1 MDEKTIIEAFNKDL
15 QDLQMRYLYIPL
27 NDYLWEHFIREQT
40 EIRDKYKQYG
50 GKVDRFVRSIL
61 VAMTEFKEGKGADN
75 DNKNQKDQ

>member
-61 VAMTEFKEGKGADN
+61 VAMTEFKEGKETNG
-75 DNKNQKDQ
+75 

>member
-40 EIRDKYKQYG
+40 EIRDKYKGYG

-61 VAMTEFKEGKGADN
+61 VAMTEFKEGKETNG
-75 DNKNQKDQ
+75 

>member
-1 MDEKTIIEAFNKDL
+1 MDEKTIIEAFNNDL

-61 VAMTEFKEGKGADN
+61 VAMTEFKEGKETNG
-75 DNKNQKDQ
+75 